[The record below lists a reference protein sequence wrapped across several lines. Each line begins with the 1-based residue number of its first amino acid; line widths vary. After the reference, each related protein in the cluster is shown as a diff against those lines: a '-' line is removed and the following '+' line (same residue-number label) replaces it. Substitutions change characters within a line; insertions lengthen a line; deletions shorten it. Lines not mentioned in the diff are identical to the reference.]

1 MNQNTVQMS
10 AAKNVMLVFLA
21 GLLLAGCD
29 STRRLDELIF
39 YEGPEVTLKL
49 VRYYRNLFLSFNGE
63 VYSVQCRSS
72 ETVGN
77 QAGREQ
83 DQDWRKVSTGAALE
97 SKSAQEVVND
107 VKDKYLIMDER
118 TVVTRGGG
126 IGVSFDACGT
136 FRHWGATILPIEL
149 IDQIEKPSHCA
160 PKGTG
165 SSDCRHYDFEADRAP
180 QVSDIR
186 TEPSGR
192 ISFVARSKAFKDG
205 AVFRIESQD
214 SGRSWGYTRIA
225 VNGEGED

>member
-1 MNQNTVQMS
+1 MNQNTVQMP
-10 AAKNVMLVFLA
+10 ATKFVLLVFLA
-21 GLLLAGCD
+21 GLLLASCD
-29 STRRLDELIF
+29 TTKRLDEQIF

-63 VYSVQCRSS
+63 IYSVQCRSS
-72 ETVGN
+72 ETAGN
-77 QAGREQ
+77 RAGRNQ
-83 DQDWRKVSTGAALE
+83 DQDWRKLSTGAALE
-97 SKSAQEVVND
+97 SKSAQEVVDNL
-107 VKDKYLIMDER
+107 KDEYLIMDER
-118 TVVTRGGG
+118 TVVKRGGG

-136 FRHWGATILPIEL
+136 FRHWGATKLPIEL

-165 SSDCRHYDFEADRAP
+165 DCRHYDFEGDRAP
-180 QVSDIR
+180 QISDIR

-192 ISFVARSKAFKDG
+192 ISFVARSKAFRDG

>member
-72 ETVGN
+72 ETAGN
-77 QAGREQ
+77 KAGRQQ
-83 DQDWRKVSTGAALE
+83 DPGWRTLSTGAALE
-97 SKSAQEVVND
+97 SKNAQEVVD
-107 VKDKYLIMDER
+107 YVRDEYLIMDER
-118 TVVTRGGG
+118 TVVRKGGG

-160 PKGTG
+160 PEGTG
-165 SSDCRHYDFEADRAP
+165 DCRHYDFEADRAL

>member
-63 VYSVQCRSS
+63 IYSVQCRSS
-72 ETVGN
+72 ETAGN
-77 QAGREQ
+77 QAGRDQ
-83 DQDWRKVSTGAALE
+83 DQDWRKLSTGTALE
-97 SKSAQEVVND
+97 SKSAQEVVDNL
-107 VKDKYLIMDER
+107 KDEYLIMDER
-118 TVVTRGGG
+118 TVVKRGGG

-136 FRHWGATILPIEL
+136 FRHWGATKLPIEL

-160 PKGTG
+160 GTG
-165 SSDCRHYDFEADRAP
+165 DCRHYDFEGDRAP
-180 QVSDIR
+180 QISDIR

-205 AVFRIESQD
+205 AVFRIESHD
-214 SGRSWGYTRIA
+214 YGRSWGYTRIA

>member
-83 DQDWRKVSTGAALE
+83 DQDWRTVSTGAALE
-97 SKSAQEVVND
+97 SKSAQQVVND
-107 VKDKYLIMDER
+107 VKDRYLIMDER
-118 TVVTRGGG
+118 TVVKIWGG
-126 IGVSFDACGT
+126 ISVSFDACRT
-136 FRHWGATILPIEL
+136 LHHWSAVQLPLNL
-149 IDQIEKPSHCA
+149 INQISKPDYCE
-160 PKGTG
+160 PKGTA
-165 SSDCRHYDFEADRAP
+165 DCRHYDFQDDRAP
-180 QVSDIR
+180 VIADVRADS
-186 TEPSGR
+186 SGR

-205 AVFRIESQD
+205 AVYRIESQD
-214 SGRSWGYTRIA
+214 SGRSWGYTRIV
-225 VNGEGED
+225 VNDQGQD